1 MSKLSPAQIRYGDS
15 RTVMPWLYSPKF
27 GHFKKWRYGQAM
39 KSLPKGKAAWVDI
52 ACAKFQIDHPEL
64 F

>member
-1 MSKLSPAQIRYGDS
+1 
-15 RTVMPWLYSPKF
+15 MPWHDRRVIGPCLSYHLRKSR
-27 GHFKKWRYGQAM
+27 KWRYGQAM

>member
-1 MSKLSPAQIRYGDS
+1 
-15 RTVMPWLYSPKF
+15 MPWLYSPKF